1 MSDYD
6 SCPKSTLYLDNRQI
20 KGIQTGQKGY
30 RNFLEILFAR
40 SRHSLNCVVAPEL
53 LANQVSQLRCSLVQ
67 NFAETIQREV

>member
-40 SRHSLNCVVAPEL
+40 SRHSLNFVAAHKP
-53 LANQVSQLRCSLVQ
+53 LANQVLLVLL
-67 NFAETIQREV
+67 AHSYRISPGISDIL